1 MVPALGPWSAEWPEE
16 VRPTTAP
23 HGDSGKGHLHTSRT
37 YINTRDVAW
46 LVKNQSAMW
55 ETWVLSLSGKIP
67 WRKIPWRRDGY
78 PLQNSG
84 LENSMDSPWCC
95 EESDTTERLS
105 FHFKDSLDLEENIAK
120 ISTLKS
126 GTNLQEVCTHV
137 GFPPQ
142 GELSLGSEFI

>member
-1 MVPALGPWSAEWPEE
+1 MGSFSFSRETVSCCLWDLLPRPRVEPRPAALG
-16 VRPTTAP
+16 V
-23 HGDSGKGHLHTSRT
+23 
-37 YINTRDVAW
+37 
-46 LVKNQSAMW
+46 Q
-55 ETWVLSLSGKIP
+55 SLSH
-67 WRKIPWRRDGY
+67 WTTRGY

-137 GFPPQ
+137 GFLPQ